1 MMKLVTIHDLKVG
14 NEYYLLSEDNH
25 SIVIDYEHLKS
36 FHKVEYRGTMKIRE
50 MRGGIIHVNHSFEFI
65 NLITNSIVHM
75 QDFDIEQ
82 RIFVDIHDILNYL
95 VMRLDKLNE
104 NNSEKKMSSI
114 GNKQDY
120 SQIKLDSLV
129 YIKKLGTGQFGS
141 VYLVRDK

>member
-75 QDFDIEQ
+75 QDYDIEQ

-104 NNSEKKMSSI
+104 NRDPHERPLYRFDDFIIEIVKMSQEEFPEKWI
-114 GNKQDY
+114 
-120 SQIKLDSLV
+120 
-129 YIKKLGTGQFGS
+129 
-141 VYLVRDK
+141 